1 MLLLLYIQNNPLEEE
16 VQVKNV
22 TLFAKMNYFI
32 LNSRALVESFYYNL
46 ELYIAFKMRFIDD
59 RFFVPNE
66 LKNHNLCYWHA
77 LNFKTVNGV
86 LQANIHTYNTPSFN
100 VNCNNPIH
108 SLI

>member
-32 LNSRALVESFYYNL
+32 LNSRALVASFYYNL

-86 LQANIHTYNTPSFN
+86 FFGLYLSVPYRQTYILTTHHLLMH
-100 VNCNNPIH
+100 V
-108 SLI
+108 